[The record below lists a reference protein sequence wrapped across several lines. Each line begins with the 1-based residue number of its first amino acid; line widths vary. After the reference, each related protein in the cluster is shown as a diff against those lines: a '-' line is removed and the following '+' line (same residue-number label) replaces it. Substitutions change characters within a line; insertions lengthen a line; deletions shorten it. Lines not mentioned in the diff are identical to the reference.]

1 MTTIWQFLRSLVHN
15 SHGANLAT
23 IAPNRFLADEDQA
36 YSDVT
41 GINTVVKTLSKW
53 LVHDLCSSRHSDE
66 NGVFMLCSNKS
77 WRLLAPIFILILTL
91 EVLSYTFLYLLS

>member
-23 IAPNRFLADEDQA
+23 IAPNRFSADEDQA

-53 LVHDLCSSRHSDE
+53 LVTWGRLIQFLSFRRERRVHV
-66 NGVFMLCSNKS
+66 VF
-77 WRLLAPIFILILTL
+77 
-91 EVLSYTFLYLLS
+91 E